1 MRKTVS
7 VTCLALG
14 FFLLILC
21 AAFTVVQLTA
31 AETAWFEQEFTKL
44 ALAEDMGMTLGD
56 LGASVRTLVNYL
68 NGQTETIDVL
78 VTVNGQQVRMF
89 DLDIEI
95 VHMREV
101 KDLWQWFVGARNVGM
116 LLAAVL
122 CLIGV
127 VLDGKDALRNVCW
140 GYFWALGAFLVLA
153 AFAGTW
159 AAINFDS
166 FWTAF
171 HKVVFPDSE
180 NWLLPME
187 SRMIQMLPSE
197 LFRDLV
203 MRMGGRMLLIFL
215 ALAAVAVLVLVI
227 QQRRQRAKEALNMPQ
242 DRPKTPAE
250 ELAAVQGPDMLAVHK
265 RANMTVS
272 ERRKLLEE
280 QERQRQA
287 LATPDEGDE
296 ADFRDAAL
304 DTPVESRKRIEFA
317 PADEAAQAKSVE
329 EDDDYDELL

>member
-7 VTCLALG
+7 ITCLAVG

-44 ALAEDMGMTLGD
+44 ALADEMGMTLGD
-56 LGASVRTLVNYL
+56 LGASVRTLVSYM
-68 NGQTETIDVL
+68 NGQTQAIDLL

-101 KDLWQWFVGARNVGM
+101 RELWQWFVGARNVGL

-122 CLIGV
+122 CLMGV
-127 VLDGKDALRNVCW
+127 VLDGKDALHNLCW
-140 GYFWALGAFLVLA
+140 GYFWALGAFLVLV

-171 HKVVFPDSE
+171 HRLIFPNSG

-187 SRMIQMLPSE
+187 SRMIQMLPSQ
-197 LFRDLV
+197 LFSDLV

-215 ALAAVAVLVLVI
+215 ALALVCVLILVAL
-227 QQRRQRAKEALNMPQ
+227 QRRQRVKEAMNAPNNK
-242 DRPKTPAE
+242 PKTPAE
-250 ELAAVQGPDMLAVHK
+250 ELAAVQGPDLVAVHK

-287 LATPDEGDE
+287 LDAPDEGVE

-304 DTPVESRKRIEFA
+304 DTPVESRRKIEFA
-317 PADEAAQAKSVE
+317 PAEEPEE

>member
-31 AETAWFEQEFTKL
+31 DETGWFEQEFTKL

-78 VTVNGQQVRMF
+78 VT
-89 DLDIEI
+89 
-95 VHMREV
+95 HMREV
-101 KDLWQWFVGARNVGM
+101 KALWQWFVGARNVGM
-116 LLAAVL
+116 LLAALL

-171 HKVVFPDSE
+171 HRLIFPNSE

-215 ALAAVAVLVLVI
+215 ALAAVAVLILVI

-250 ELAAVQGPDMLAVHK
+250 ELAAVQGPDLVAVHK

-304 DTPVESRKRIEFA
+304 DTPVESRKKIEFA
-317 PADEAAQAKSVE
+317 PAEEPEE

>member
-1 MRKTVS
+1 M
-7 VTCLALG
+7 
-14 FFLLILC
+14 
-21 AAFTVVQLTA
+21 
-31 AETAWFEQEFTKL
+31 
-44 ALAEDMGMTLGD
+44 
-56 LGASVRTLVNYL
+56 
-68 NGQTETIDVL
+68 
-78 VTVNGQQVRMF
+78 
-89 DLDIEI
+89 
-95 VHMREV
+95 
-101 KDLWQWFVGARNVGM
+101 
-116 LLAAVL
+116 
-122 CLIGV
+122 
-127 VLDGKDALRNVCW
+127 
-140 GYFWALGAFLVLA
+140 LA

-180 NWLLPME
+180 NWLLTME

-265 RANMTVS
+265 RVNMTVS

-304 DTPVESRKRIEFA
+304 DTPVESRKKIEFA